1 MSPDAIR
8 AKLTTL
14 NDLPDDAVI
23 ADPMA
28 AELLG
33 ISLRTLRR
41 HQNIPRVQLSP
52 GRVGRRLGHVRAHVR
67 GAQTPSV
74 AA

>member
-8 AKLTTL
+8 LQLKDL
-14 NDLPDDAVI
+14 NERPDDAII
-23 ADPMA
+23 ADPVA

-41 HQNIPRVQLSP
+41 HQQIQRVQLSP
-52 GRVGRRLGHVRAHVR
+52 GRVGRRAV
-67 GAQTPSV
+67 Q
-74 AA
+74 

>member
-8 AKLTTL
+8 TKIKEL
-14 NDLPDDAVI
+14 NDRPDDAVI
-23 ADPMA
+23 ADPVA
-28 AELLG
+28 ADLLG

-41 HQNIPRVQLSP
+41 HQHIPRVQLSP
-52 GRVGRRLGHVRAHVR
+52 GRVGRRLGDIRAHVR
-67 GAQTPSV
+67 GFVRP

>member
-1 MSPDAIR
+1 MSSDAIR
-8 AKLTTL
+8 LKLKEL
-14 NDLPDDAVI
+14 DERPDDAVV
-23 ADPMA
+23 ADPVA

-41 HQNIPRVQLSP
+41 HQQIPRVQLSP
-52 GRVGRRLGHVRAHVR
+52 GRVGRRLGDLRAR
-67 GAQTPSV
+67 IRSATLP

>member
-8 AKLTTL
+8 SKLKEL
-14 NDLPDDAVI
+14 NDRPDDAVI
-23 ADPMA
+23 ADPVA

-41 HQNIPRVQLSP
+41 HQHIPRIQLSP
-52 GRVGRRLGHVRAHVR
+52 RRVGRRLGDVRAHVR
-67 GAQTPSV
+67 GADQP

>member
-8 AKLTTL
+8 TKLKEL
-14 NDLPDDAVI
+14 NDRPDDAVI
-23 ADPMA
+23 ADPVA

-41 HQNIPRVQLSP
+41 HQHIPRVQLSP
-52 GRVGRRLGHVRAHVR
+52 RRVGRRLGDVRAHVR
-67 GAQTPSV
+67 GSAQP
-74 AA
+74 AP

>member
-8 AKLTTL
+8 TKLNEL
-14 NDLPDDAVI
+14 NDRPDDAVI
-23 ADPMA
+23 ADPVV

-41 HQNIPRVQLSP
+41 HQHIRRVQLSP
-52 GRVGRRLGHVRAHVR
+52 GRVGRRLGDVRAHVR
-67 GAQTPSV
+67 RGQHPLAN
-74 AA
+74 